1 MQVDIFTFLLIIWP
15 KALAIVSVAVRF
27 KVSVV
32 IIRILRASVLSA
44 HKKLEKICF
53 IRLPNKI
60 SFFFFNFQNF
70 RQHGVLPGSE
80 FVA

>member
-44 HKKLEKICF
+44 HKKLEKIRF
-53 IRLPNKI
+53 LFSFLIFRISGSSVFYRVANLPLEK
-60 SFFFFNFQNF
+60 
-70 RQHGVLPGSE
+70 VT
-80 FVA
+80 